1 MTPRF
6 ATILAVTAI
15 ALGLQAPGAQAQAPA
30 GDTFDAVAATA
41 VRVRRLEDVVWSLTA
56 TCDRGNDV
64 QQRQC
69 RLVRDH
75 RAKVLEVATLLVDG
89 DSEALE
95 LGTWSPQKKSMQV
108 ALTSCIRC
116 AGIELDGRTWYLI
129 GSGATARFDG
139 GKLRSAVLDDQT
151 RMFPDADTA
160 ATWSKIV
167 RTAHVQYLIK
177 VLPVAKRRGLVAGKD
192 GLAFEIVGYRVSA
205 PCDGAVIVAKPPSA
219 KAEPDKERCS
229 GSIIDGGAPD
239 GVDALTAQM
248 ATVAMKP
255 VVDAA
260 NACFKRNGISG
271 RAKLELVIAG
281 DGSVIEYKQTG
292 DLVGTPTAQCIDT
305 AMRDVTFPRS
315 KKPRQKLGFPII
327 LK

>member
-1 MTPRF
+1 MRF
-6 ATILAVTAI
+6 ATILAVAAI
-15 ALGLQAPGAQAQAPA
+15 GLGGTTHAQAQSQAQA
-30 GDTFDAVAATA
+30 SATFDAVAATA

-56 TCDRGNDV
+56 SCDRGNDV
-64 QQRQC
+64 HQRQC

-75 RAKVLEVATLLVDG
+75 RAKVLEGMTLLVDG

-95 LGTWSPQKKSMQV
+95 LGKWSPQKKSMQV
-108 ALTSCIRC
+108 VVTSCIRC

-129 GSGATARFDG
+129 GSGATARFEG
-139 GKLRSAVLDDQT
+139 GKLRTAVLDDQT
-151 RMFPDADTA
+151 RTFVDEGA
-160 ATWSKIV
+160 AVTWSKIV
-167 RTAHVQYLIK
+167 RTAHVQYLLK
-177 VLPVAKRRGLVAGKD
+177 VLPAAKRRWLVAGKD

-219 KAEPDKERCS
+219 KALPDKERCS
-229 GSIIDGGAPD
+229 GSVIDGGAPD
-239 GVDALTAQM
+239 GVDALTPDM
-248 ATVAMKP
+248 IKATMKP

-260 NACFKRNGISG
+260 NACFKKNGITG
-271 RAKLELVIAG
+271 RAKLELVVAG
-281 DGSVIEYKQTG
+281 DGSVAEYKQTG

-315 KKPRQKLGFPII
+315 KKPRQKIGFPII